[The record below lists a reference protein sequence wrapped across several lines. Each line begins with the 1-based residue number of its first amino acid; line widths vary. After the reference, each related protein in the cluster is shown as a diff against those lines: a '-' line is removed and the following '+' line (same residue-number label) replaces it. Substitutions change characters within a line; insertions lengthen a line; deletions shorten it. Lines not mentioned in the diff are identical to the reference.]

1 MLLLLI
7 AALYLFWPGG
17 KQANMWY
24 PAPQDIWALYGDSAE
39 DLNWPKAR
47 HWHLYWRSMEG
58 AAVPAGDPLGG
69 EDTLLISLHTLASPP
84 WDQSYEANL
93 QAVIRGNYREKLQEL
108 ALALNRR
115 EGPTFLTWNPFPETP
130 RRDWPWQFQK
140 PETYLQAYRV
150 VAGILRQYAPAVQLV
165 YGGGGYPGVM
175 EYHPGDQWCDYNQL
189 VLFPAA
195 EDSLHTYPRARNIQE
210 ALLRRIHRYRF
221 SNKPLLIL
229 KGEGLAA
236 GSLSRDD
243 LRSTQSTLNQHKKRA
258 AQYQRPRYPS
268 QKWQAFW
275 FGFYDPQERLLSH
288 PGVGVEHL
296 FANWYLGPD
305 DPFLRDYREA
315 VSRGHRL
322 IITLEPFKNAAAEHD
337 RLVLDNILAGRYD
350 SIIAHWHRFL
360 WENPQPTLLR
370 FAHEM
375 EIPIVR
381 YPWQSQNP
389 LTYIEA
395 YRYVMSFGQ
404 GLPPWVST
412 VWGPAGDRGSLEWYP
427 GDDAVD
433 YLSIAVYGLPDQGIE
448 DFRAQERFPEI
459 YRRKTWRLRHA
470 AAPLFMTE
478 FGVKGPD
485 DFQREWLR
493 EAALTLARDQNLVGA
508 CYFNLYDNPEVWGK
522 DMEAP
527 DWSISEQSLQTF
539 LQTFSRESGQNP

>member
-1 MLLLLI
+1 MHRRLQGGLVFVLLLLI

-24 PAPQDIWALYGDSAE
+24 PAPQEIWALYGDSAQ

-47 HWHLYWRSMEG
+47 HWHLYWRSMDG

-93 QAVIRGNYREKLQEL
+93 QAVIRGNYREKLEEL

-130 RRDWPWQFQK
+130 RRDW
-140 PETYLQAYRV
+140 
-150 VAGILRQYAPAVQLV
+150 
-165 YGGGGYPGVM
+165 
-175 EYHPGDQWCDYNQL
+175 
-189 VLFPAA
+189 
-195 EDSLHTYPRARNIQE
+195 
-210 ALLRRIHRYRF
+210 
-221 SNKPLLIL
+221 
-229 KGEGLAA
+229 
-236 GSLSRDD
+236 
-243 LRSTQSTLNQHKKRA
+243 
-258 AQYQRPRYPS
+258 
-268 QKWQAFW
+268 
-275 FGFYDPQERLLSH
+275 
-288 PGVGVEHL
+288 
-296 FANWYLGPD
+296 
-305 DPFLRDYREA
+305 
-315 VSRGHRL
+315 
-322 IITLEPFKNAAAEHD
+322 
-337 RLVLDNILAGRYD
+337 
-350 SIIAHWHRFL
+350 
-360 WENPQPTLLR
+360 
-370 FAHEM
+370 
-375 EIPIVR
+375 
-381 YPWQSQNP
+381 PWQSQNP

-470 AAPLFMTE
+470 TAPLFMTE